1 MALFIDPEVEERV
14 QRLDLP
20 FNRYGL
26 DPLGVSKQHLIYFHS
41 ALALMKKRYF
51 HSESHGIQNVP
62 GKGRVMIVGNHSGG
76 LPVDG
81 GMLLSSMLLDHDPPR
96 HVHGMVEY
104 FVQKWPVLST
114 WFSRVGQ
121 LTGLPEHAVRLLED
135 ERALMVFPE
144 GIRGIGKLYKDR
156 YHLQRF
162 GTGFMRLAL
171 QTHTPIVPM
180 AFVGGED
187 ALPVMYHAKLL
198 AQLTGAPY
206 WPVTPYILPI
216 PRPVKC
222 DAWFG
227 EPMHF
232 EGLGTEPDEVIE
244 HYVGQVVF
252 RLYQLLHEGLEARGE
267 TVPRAVLEALDAGP
281 PKAMGGVA

>member
-1 MALFIDPEVEERV
+1 MTLFNDPEVAAKV
-14 QRLDLP
+14 DQLDLP

-26 DPLGVSKQHLIYFHS
+26 DPFGVSKKHIIQFHS
-41 ALALMKKRYF
+41 ILAWFYRNYF
-51 HSESHGIQNVP
+51 KVKAHGIQNVP
-62 GKGRVMIVGNHSGG
+62 GAGRVMIVANHSGG

-81 GMLLSSMLLDHDPPR
+81 GMLLSSLLLEHNPPR
-96 HVHGMVEY
+96 HVHGMVEK
-104 FVQKWPVLST
+104 FANKWPVLSS

-144 GIRGIGKLYKDR
+144 GIRGIGKLHKDK
-156 YHLQRF
+156 YNLQRF

-171 QTHTPIVPM
+171 QTGTPIVPM

-206 WPVTPYILPI
+206 WPVPPHIVPFPLPV
-216 PRPVKC
+216 PC
-222 DAWFG
+222 EAYFG

-232 EGLGTEPDEVIE
+232 EGVGNEGDDVIQS
-244 HYVGQVVF
+244 YVDQVVA
-252 RLYQLLHEGLEARGE
+252 RLYELIAQGLDARGE
-267 TVPRAVLEALDAGP
+267 ALPNAVAEAISKSTKENA
-281 PKAMGGVA
+281 